1 MSLVS
6 ALNMVWRAAG
16 AGRCGQSST
25 LPSLLPHWRW
35 WDWESGLFISDA
47 GLERGT
53 VSHRDSGD
61 I

>member
-6 ALNMVWRAAG
+6 ALNMVWRTAR
-16 AGRCGQSST
+16 AGRHGQSST
-25 LPSLLPHWRW
+25 GGGGTGRAASSL
-35 WDWESGLFISDA
+35 SDA

-53 VSHRDSGD
+53 ESHRDSGD